1 MRRPQGTGTLL
12 IASAVLSV
20 GGYLVLGTQFGW
32 PAVLDEPGEPCAR
45 RVRRVGRCGSA
56 SASTSSFCP
65 AWCSCPAA
73 IGLHDHLDRRSTAS
87 ASVAAFGVLGA
98 FAQMLGWVRWPI
110 TVPGPRRRVDR
121 PGATATRV
129 RRRRRHTTSSTGMPG
144 AALGEH
150 LGWLLQGIWAV
161 GVAVLVL
168 RDGRTP
174 RWFAGLGLVLAA
186 VWAVAVPTATAVGL
200 AEPRALGPQRVHGV
214 VPLVGGVR
222 RPAPAPT
229 PGAGRSGRRG
239 RRRQRRPQAASR
251 RPASSR
257 AGDRRR
263 GSRGS
268 GRPTGRAARARRRWS
283 APPTPPPGRR

>member
-32 PAVLDEPGEPCAR
+32 PAVLDEPASRALDAFVESAVW
-45 RVRRVGRCGSA
+45 VRFGFYLFLL
-56 SASTSSFCP
+56 SSLVLV
-65 AWCSCPAA
+65 PAA
-73 IGLHDHLDRRSTAS
+73 IGLHDHLDRRSTTS

-110 TVPGPRRRVDR
+110 TVPGLADAWSD
-121 PGATATRV
+121 PGATATSREATAAAYDV
-129 RRRRRHTTSSTGMPG
+129 LNGYAG

-174 RWFAGLGLVLAA
+174 RWFAGLGLTLAA

-200 AEPRALGPQRVHGV
+200 AGLELWGLNAYTAWYLWLAAFGV
-214 VPLVGGVR
+214 LLL
-222 RPAPAPT
+222 
-229 PGAGRSGRRG
+229 
-239 RRRQRRPQAASR
+239 RRPQAPVAQADAVGDDSAALNR
-251 RPASSR
+251 VSSTR
-257 AGDRRR
+257 Q
-263 GSRGS
+263 
-268 GRPTGRAARARRRWS
+268 
-283 APPTPPPGRR
+283 